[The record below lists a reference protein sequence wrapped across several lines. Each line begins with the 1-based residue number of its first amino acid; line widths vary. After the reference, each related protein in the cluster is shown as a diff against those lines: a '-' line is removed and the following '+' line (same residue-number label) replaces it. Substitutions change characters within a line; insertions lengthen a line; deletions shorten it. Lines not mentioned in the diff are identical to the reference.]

1 MKKRFYIIPLFL
13 LILVSS
19 CNKPLLKYNS
29 DFEGTWYSEAQYN
42 SVMGKF
48 VCDELTFSG
57 TSGTY
62 QVDCQDTCAANL
74 CVCTGKL
81 TGKAEINQQRNKIRL
96 NSQTPRVFVLDTEPY
111 EQGGYWFMEVDG
123 KTYKKQ

>member
-48 VCDELTFSG
+48 
-57 TSGTY
+57 
-62 QVDCQDTCAANL
+62 QDTCAANL